1 MIINVPLN
9 IPDELWANALAK
21 DYEDKVVK
29 SLTEEVR
36 KCIADHDHLSYYSRD
51 KSAQRG
57 MADWV
62 SIKIDN
68 VIKEYKPE
76 IIEAAADKLAERLAR
91 TKAAKEIL
99 EDNRGFEKAY
109 DYQPLTDY
117 NNMVKEEDK

>member
-21 DYEDKVVK
+21 DYEDKVIAR
-29 SLTEEVR
+29 LTEEVR

-57 MADWV
+57 IHDWV
-62 SIKIDN
+62 AERID
-68 VIKEYKPE
+68 IILQEYKPE

-91 TKAAKEIL
+91 TKAAKEL
-99 EDNRGFEKAY
+99 
-109 DYQPLTDY
+109 
-117 NNMVKEEDK
+117 VK